1 MRFQLETATVLAS
14 LFITLSQAVSVRTSS
29 GYIKGHISKE
39 HPDVDEFL
47 GIPFAKAPVGSLRF
61 QPPVKYNSKDKFVA
75 DRYGHSCIQP
85 LVAVNTS
92 QPENWQNIAR
102 SQQEYTNYTSEDC
115 LNLNVWSNKKQR
127 ASCSKTLR
135 PVLVYFYGGGFHSG
149 SGSDPSYNGAIFA
162 QQQDVVFVTF
172 NYRLGIFG
180 FSGAPAFAQNV
191 ALLDQRL
198 AVEWVRDNI
207 RGFGGDPSRI
217 TIFGHSAGGASVDF
231 YDFAFYKDPIIA
243 GVVPMSGSVN
253 TFGRRFDNTSEA
265 GWIET
270 AKLLNC
276 NTKSEAETATCM
288 EKVDAKALLN
298 ASLKASKIIGSQLDK
313 TGQLYTGI
321 TGLFGPTIDN
331 KTVFANYTKR
341 VTAGQLSK
349 VPAILGFN
357 TDESCFF
364 TESGRLPNKPEI
376 VLGVNEAVF
385 ACPLQWGA
393 TWRADAGVP
402 TWKYLYE
409 GAYPNLYAPACPG
422 KPWHGQEL
430 YVIFNSS
437 ELATGVVATPDEL
450 AGGKYWRNALAT
462 FANNPSKGLITMSSP
477 IQWPKFNKGKG
488 QVAVTLGGNSTFE
501 RVAPDLKW
509 TLPCYSPRLRYG
521 APNF

>member
-1 MRFQLETATVLAS
+1 MKLLLETILVS
-14 LFITLSQAVSVRTSS
+14 LCVTSTQGLQVNTSS
-29 GYIKGHISKE
+29 GYIKGHASTD
-39 HPDVDEFL
+39 HSDVEEFL
-47 GIPFAKAPVGSLRF
+47 GIPFGKAPIGSLRF
-61 QPPVKYNSKDKFVA
+61 QPPVRYESQDDFVA
-75 DRYGHSCIQP
+75 DRYGYTCIQSP
-85 LVAVNTS
+85 ATVNAS

-115 LNLNVWSNKKQR
+115 LNLNVWTKRKQPG
-127 ASCSKTLR
+127 SCSKKLR
-135 PVLVYFYGGGFHSG
+135 PVLMYFYGGGFHSG
-149 SGSDPSYNGAIFA
+149 SGNDPSYNGAIFA
-162 QQQDVVFVTF
+162 QQQDVVFVAF

-180 FSGAPAFAQNV
+180 FSGAPGFTQNV

-217 TIFGHSAGGASVDF
+217 SIFGHSAGGASVDF
-231 YDFAFYKDPIIA
+231 YDFAFYQDPIIA

-253 TFGRRFDNTSEA
+253 AFGRRFENTSEA
-265 GWIET
+265 GWTET

-276 NTKSEAETATCM
+276 SSNSEADTATCM
-288 EKVDAKALLN
+288 ENADAQTLLS
-298 ASLKASKIIGSQLDK
+298 ASLKASNIVSSQLD
-313 TGQLYTGI
+313 TAAQLYAGI
-321 TGLFGPTIDN
+321 TSLFGPTIDN
-331 KTVFANYTKR
+331 KTVFANYTDR
-341 VTAGQLSK
+341 VAAGQLSR

-357 TDESCFF
+357 NDEACFF
-364 TESGRLPNKPEI
+364 TESGRLPNKAEV

-393 TWRADAGVP
+393 TWRANAGIP

-437 ELATGVVATPDEL
+437 ELATGYAATPAEL
-450 AGGKYWRNALAT
+450 AGGEYWRNALAT
-462 FANNPSKGLITMSSP
+462 FARNPSTGLTANSSA
-477 IQWPKFNKGKG
+477 IQWPEFVESQG
-488 QVAVTLGGNSTFE
+488 QAAVTLGGNSTFE
-501 RVAPDLKW
+501 EVAPDLEW
-509 TLPCYSPRLRYG
+509 TAPCYTPRLRYG